1 MKDTDTLLKKGIA
14 AIQAGD
20 LREGKRLLEQVLAE
34 EPRNE
39 QAWLWLSAA
48 VDDVEERKAY
58 LRRALGINYGN
69 EEAWRELLPL
79 VTSPPAS
86 KVHGEPLPRTE
97 GREVRCP
104 GCDSNMRFSPRHQA
118 LVCQA
123 CGRVVDIPSD
133 TSPPRSYPLAHL
145 PATREA
151 QEEWVGQQLF
161 HCQDCGATAAFSSRR
176 GSLVCPFCGSS
187 ALLKKP
193 SGIPLIPPQAV
204 IPFKLDEEGAEQA
217 LRQWLG
223 SVPLRP
229 EDLVSRASVERLH
242 GVYIPYWIF
251 DGLALVFWR
260 EGEVIQD
267 TTEQYRNTAICA
279 SISLTTEMAQGV
291 APFDFDAL
299 VACRPAYLAG
309 WPVEVYQIALADAT
323 SALRRRIRQRAA
335 NLYGEIEMVRVID
348 TQWELALLPVYLGAY
363 RYHGELYLFAVN
375 GQTGRLF
382 GQSPKDRRPVR
393 LLMASIVLVVILAAV
408 LTLLLAVRLWWP
420 DLSLLP

>member
-1 MKDTDTLLKKGIA
+1 MKDADTRLKKGIA

-58 LRRALGINYGN
+58 LRRALGIDYGN
-69 EEAWRELLPL
+69 EEAWRDLLPL
-79 VTSPPAS
+79 VASPPAS
-86 KVHGEPLPRTE
+86 KVHGEPLPSTE

-104 GCDSNMRFSPRHQA
+104 GCDSDMRFSPRHQA
-118 LVCQA
+118 LVCPA
-123 CGRVVDIPSD
+123 CGKVVDIPSD
-133 TSPPRSYPLAHL
+133 TSPPQSCPLAHL

-161 HCQDCGATAAFSSRR
+161 HCQDCGATAAFSSRW

-193 SGIPLIPPQAV
+193 SGIPLISPQAV
-204 IPFKLDEEGAEQA
+204 IPFKLDKEGAEQA
-217 LRQWLG
+217 LHEWLG
-223 SVPLRP
+223 SGRLRP
-229 EDLVSRASVERLH
+229 GDLSSRASVERLH
-242 GVYIPYWIF
+242 GVYIPYWLF
-251 DGLALVFWR
+251 DALALVFWR
-260 EGEVIQD
+260 EGELIRD

-279 SISLTTEMAQGV
+279 SISLTTEMARGV
-291 APFDFDAL
+291 GPFEFDAL
-299 VACRPAYLAG
+299 AACRPAYLAG

-335 NLYGEIEMVRVID
+335 RLYGEIEMVRVLD
-348 TQWELALLPVYLGAY
+348 TQWKLGLLPVYLGAY
-363 RYHGELYLFAVN
+363 SYRGEMYLFAVN
-375 GQTGRLF
+375 GQTGQIF
-382 GQSPKDRRPVR
+382 GKTPQDRRR
-393 LLMASIVLVVILAAV
+393 MGLLVAGAILVVILAAV
-408 LTLLLAVRLWWP
+408 LTLLLVVRLWWP
-420 DLSLLP
+420 ELSLLP